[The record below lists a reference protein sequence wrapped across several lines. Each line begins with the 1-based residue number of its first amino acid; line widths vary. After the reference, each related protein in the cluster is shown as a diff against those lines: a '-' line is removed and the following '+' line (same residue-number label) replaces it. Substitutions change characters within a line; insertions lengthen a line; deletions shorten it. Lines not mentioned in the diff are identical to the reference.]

1 MISRRAALAG
11 LAGLT
16 GTAISGCAGRQTAKR
31 PLTAPAPGTAS
42 SSTPA
47 GLDAVIDISHN
58 VTVSNFTSIRRSEI
72 LAVVHKATEGGDWVD
87 PSYAARRPQ
96 AEQAGLLW
104 GAYHF
109 GTRQYS
115 GADQA
120 RTFLSVARPGP
131 QTLMALD
138 LEPND
143 HNPRNTMTLAHAE
156 AFVMT
161 VQQATGRLPVIYTH
175 PAWANG
181 QRYGRRR
188 LSLDRPILPGSLL
201 ARCDL
206 WLADYREEPEVP
218 IAWADRGWRL
228 WQYAGDHTEADV
240 AYGSVSRTVDGVSHC
255 DRNLFAG
262 DAAGLYRFWKARPG
276 TA

>member
-1 MISRRAALAG
+1 MISRRTALAG

-16 GTAISGCAGRQTAKR
+16 GTAMAGCAGRQAATR
-31 PLTAPAPGTAS
+31 PGTGTQAAS
-42 SSTPA
+42 ASTPS

-58 VTVSNFTSIRRSEI
+58 VTVTDFTAIRRSNI
-72 LAVVHKATEGGDWVD
+72 LAVLHKATEGGDWVD
-87 PSYAARRPQ
+87 PSYGLRRSQ

-120 RTFLSVARPGP
+120 MAFLAVARPGP
-131 QTLMALD
+131 TTLVALD

-143 HNPRNTMTLAHAE
+143 HNPRNTMTLAQAE
-156 AFVMT
+156 AFVVT
-161 VQQATGRLPVIYTH
+161 VQRNTGRLPVVYTH
-175 PAWANG
+175 PSWANG
-181 QRYGRRR
+181 QVYGRRR
-188 LSLDRPILPGSLL
+188 LRLDQPVLPGSLL

-206 WLADYREEPEVP
+206 WLADYREEPEIP

-228 WQYAGDHTEADV
+228 WQYAANHTEADV
-240 AYGSVSRTVDGVSHC
+240 AYGSAARTVDGVSHC

-262 DAAGLYRFWKARPG
+262 DEKALYQFWKVRPG
-276 TA
+276 AV